1 MESNRGQ
8 AGVIV
13 DVGELEV
20 FNKAYV
26 VSLEIHES
34 SLKFP
39 KHEQYNGLAD
49 QMRRASKGICANLAE
64 GFGKQSISK
73 AEFKRYI
80 VMAIGSADEMR
91 VWLKYCQ
98 DLGYLDTVQ
107 SQALSKTYQE
117 IAKMLTGL
125 HKNWT

>member
-1 MESNRGQ
+1 MESNRGK
-8 AGVIV
+8 AGAIV
-13 DVGELEV
+13 DVGDLEV
-20 FNKAYV
+20 FKKAYAI
-26 VSLEIHES
+26 SLEVHEL

-73 AEFKRYI
+73 AEFRRFI
-80 VMAIGSADEMR
+80 SMAIGSADEMQ

-98 DLGYLDTVQ
+98 DLGYLETVQ
-107 SQALSKTYQE
+107 SQSLSTAYRE

>member
-1 MESNRGQ
+1 MESDCRE
-8 AGVIV
+8 AGAIV
-13 DVGELEV
+13 DVGDLEV
-20 FNKAYV
+20 FRKAYAI
-26 VSLEIHES
+26 SLEIHEL

-73 AEFKRYI
+73 AEFRRF
-80 VMAIGSADEMR
+80 VAMAIGSADEMQ
-91 VWLKYCQ
+91 VWLQYCR
-98 DLGYLDTVQ
+98 DLGYIDEVQ
-107 SQALSKTYQE
+107 SQTQRNSYQE

-125 HKNWT
+125 HKNWM